1 MPFNDGTDRC
11 FTYAVTAGHVVS
23 RPITYYLQVN
33 TASGVRDVPI
43 SDWVRH
49 PVQDVAVAKAFI
61 DADWRYALV
70 NTGMFANDAVLPS
83 PHLGDRVYFMGL
95 LSFLKESRDEITPMV
110 RSGTIGRLNQKEVPV
125 KWVSTHARITAHL
138 IDCRSYGGFSGAPCF
153 IQASVTKYRDLS
165 KEIPGGMKG
174 NVVFEKTLLLG
185 MVSGHFDQRE
195 RADVT
200 GDDSLEVRTRVN
212 SSRRQR
218 QPGAG
223 PRPSA
228 RRARTNRRRQP
239 RCACDVR

>member
-1 MPFNDGTDRC
+1 M
-11 FTYAVTAGHVVS
+11 
-23 RPITYYLQVN
+23 
-33 TASGVRDVPI
+33 
-43 SDWVRH
+43 
-49 PVQDVAVAKAFI
+49 AKAFI

-125 KWVSTHARITAHL
+125 KWGSTHARITAHL

-153 IQASVTKYRDLS
+153 IQASVTEYRDLS

-185 MVSGHFDQRE
+185 LVSGHFDQRE

-212 SSRRQR
+212 SGVGLVTPVRFISEVLQMEELAASRQETLAEIEQMEADGALTATNDG
-218 QPGAG
+218 QPGD
-223 PRPSA
+223 PERPSEGVPSQRDSRSNIA
-228 RRARTNRRRQP
+228 ESSHE
-239 RCACDVR
+239 